1 MGGGGHSLLHDVEQ
15 NAKKSV
21 ESGDRTDLP
30 AGLRAI
36 GLRPGQVLC
45 YSANADTALVASAV
59 WGVSTYNTK
68 RAAEQAAIAGAPRM

>member
-45 YSANADTALVASAV
+45 YSANADTVAGERRLE
-59 WGVSTYNTK
+59 GVNV
-68 RAAEQAAIAGAPRM
+68 